1 MEVETSGRFIVA
13 LRVVASE
20 SSVDQ
25 SASLIDTDTSAV
37 AADDVVHT
45 RVDIRTT
52 EDHLTHLL
60 TVTRGHTDRY
70 GQFLCN
76 LGWHTDFVHAEVWIW
91 GDHRPS
97 TEVDTLTGQVA
108 SESSFL
114 TFQSLSQRLEG
125 SSGAVTCWWDTRC
138 LVVEVGRHVVLEK
151 FPKVLNNQL
160 WGTRV
165 TVFTKSLVDSE
176 NVNEFVGQVVFGAVT
191 AVEGNRRADGD
202 WRYGEHLQHNPLWA
216 VLLVHSNED
225 EVVGWDSTEPLTD
238 VTRVELAPSFVL
250 AALALCFLLFLEGR
264 RLVKCNLALCFTT
277 VHADTTAGAG
287 GDLLNFLD
295 DLGEF
300 C

>member
-1 MEVETSGRFIVA
+1 MFVFASEVRKGCVVVNDVGCFCRSIGGDADLWLDDQTREEVWCRKHGVEVETSGRFIVT
-13 LRVVASE
+13 LWVVASE
-20 SSVDQ
+20 SGVNQ

-45 RVDIRTT
+45 RVDIRAT

-125 SSGAVTCWWDTRC
+125 SSGAVTCWWDTRG

-160 WGTRV
+160 WSARV

-202 WRYGEHLQHNPLWA
+202 WSC
-216 VLLVHSNED
+216 LLYTS
-225 EVVGWDSTEPLTD
+225 
-238 VTRVELAPSFVL
+238 PSPRD
-250 AALALCFLLFLEGR
+250 A
-264 RLVKCNLALCFTT
+264 
-277 VHADTTAGAG
+277 
-287 GDLLNFLD
+287 
-295 DLGEF
+295 
-300 C
+300 